1 MIRPPCNG
9 GGAMPFRAK
18 NHNSNPLS
26 STKQAGLAW
35 RRVSFIF
42 TIHAKWT
49 LTSSIKAVLSP
60 PAVSRPWNAI
70 VCTPVATVNAA
81 VM

>member
-9 GGAMPFRAK
+9 GGAMPYRAK
-18 NHNSNPLS
+18 NHNINPLS
-26 STKQAGLAW
+26 STKQAGLAL

-60 PAVSRPWNAI
+60 PAVSRPWKAI
-70 VCTPVATVNAA
+70 VCAPAVTVNVA

>member
-26 STKQAGLAW
+26 STKQAGLAL

-42 TIHAKWT
+42 TN
-49 LTSSIKAVLSP
+49 
-60 PAVSRPWNAI
+60 SRE
-70 VCTPVATVNAA
+70 VNADVVNAGGESA
-81 VM
+81 VVARDAGAAGEGTR